1 MESDWEAAAGPA
13 IVRRRRLIGCNDL
26 SRSDHELNER
36 RTNRTT
42 GSSPGVAFEDAKL
55 QAYTVLADA
64 NMGQSPED
72 WAQVKTT
79 ETTLDILEFLQQ
91 NDGADLTTLASD
103 LDLAKSTV
111 HRHLG
116 TLQDRGY
123 VVTENRRYHVSVR
136 FAKLGEHA
144 RTRKEEYIL
153 AEKMVEELAEE
164 TGERVQ
170 YIIEEHGYAVYMYI
184 GHGEHAV
191 RTDPGP
197 GSRIPIHTAASGK
210 AILSSLPDQRIE
222 EIIDHHGLPKSTEQ
236 TITDEDRL
244 HEELEAIRERGFA
257 YNNEEAI
264 EGLLAIGVP
273 VRGAKERVTG
283 ALSISG
289 PSHRIQAKAENELA
303 ELLLGAANELELNI
317 TYS

>member
-1 MESDWEAAAGPA
+1 MRAGKGG
-13 IVRRRRLIGCNDL
+13 IVGQIAGEGWL
-26 SRSDHELNER
+26 
-36 RTNRTT
+36 T
-42 GSSPGVAFEDAKL
+42 VAFEDAKL
-55 QAYTVLADA
+55 QVSSVLLVTK
-64 NMGQSPED
+64 MGQSSED
-72 WAQVKTT
+72 WGQVKTT
-79 ETTLDILEFLQQ
+79 ETALDILEFLQQ
-91 NDGADLTTLASD
+91 NNGADLTTLATH
-103 LDLAKSTV
+103 LDLAKSTI

-123 VVTENRRYHVSVR
+123 VVMEGNQYYVSVR

-153 AEKMVEELAEE
+153 AEKKVEELAAE

-170 YIIEEHGYAVYMYI
+170 YMVEEHGYAVYMYI

-210 AILSSLPDQRIE
+210 AILASLPEERID
-222 EIIDHHGLPKSTEQ
+222 EILDRHGLPKSTEH

-244 HEELEAIRERGFA
+244 RKELEAIRERGFA
-257 YNNEEAI
+257 YNNEESL

-289 PSHRIQAKAENELA
+289 PSHRIRGKVEDELA